1 MCGYDTVL
9 AKPHIS
15 KQKRIRHMPLVY
27 DIKQQENK
35 MQQFQVLQLKITEQ
49 IAYRTVITQ
58 IITTYSKQ
66 RQETE
71 LSLIGRT

>member
-1 MCGYDTVL
+1 
-9 AKPHIS
+9 
-15 KQKRIRHMPLVY
+15 MPLVY
-27 DIKQQENK
+27 NIKQQENK